1 MSECV
6 RSASYAASQELLARG
21 LRVTRSHL
29 GEINAALL
37 GYATYAALLLE
48 ARDPAHRF
56 CLDDADVIV
65 LDPVSGANRASELLQ
80 GLGTEE
86 VSQVVSAC
94 RFALA
99 ETFDNKA
106 FFDSVDEMFDN
117 WAEHEIA
124 SMVIHAENLDP
135 RLARV
140 LGAPACDGA
149 WHASD
154 PLWQARDEWVIE
166 TKGTI
171 CEADEDGAEIYG
183 GAKLSWQGR
192 MVFHKAGRAGLI
204 VDTLGASCQPAS

>member
-1 MSECV
+1 
-6 RSASYAASQELLARG
+6 
-21 LRVTRSHL
+21 
-29 GEINAALL
+29 
-37 GYATYAALLLE
+37 
-48 ARDPAHRF
+48 
-56 CLDDADVIV
+56 
-65 LDPVSGANRASELLQ
+65 
-80 GLGTEE
+80 
-86 VSQVVSAC
+86 
-94 RFALA
+94 
-99 ETFDNKA
+99 
-106 FFDSVDEMFDN
+106 
-117 WAEHEIA
+117 
-124 SMVIHAENLDP
+124 NLDP